1 MLCAVNFRTMKKYRI
16 TIRTYFGS
24 FDIDDI
30 EAENEDEA
38 FEKACEEAAKEIEN
52 FAKLDEVYEIKSE
65 FKTTD
70 KKLYDHLINTKRIKK

>member
-52 FAKLDEVYEIKSE
+52 FAKLDEVYEYES
-65 FKTTD
+65 
-70 KKLYDHLINTKRIKK
+70 